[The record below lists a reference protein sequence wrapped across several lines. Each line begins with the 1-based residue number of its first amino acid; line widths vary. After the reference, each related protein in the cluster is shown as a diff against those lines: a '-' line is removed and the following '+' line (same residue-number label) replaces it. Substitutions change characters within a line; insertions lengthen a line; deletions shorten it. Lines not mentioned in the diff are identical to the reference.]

1 MPILSSVKSKLMDPE
16 EVLRQVKVQ
25 TGMQVGDLGCG
36 NGYFTLAAARLVG
49 GSGRVYAVDV
59 LKSCLDTVRREAE
72 RNNLLNIVTV
82 WSNLEIVGATK
93 IPAESLDFV
102 IIKNALYQSA
112 QRKDFIK
119 EALRLLKPQGKML
132 IIEWIKSPTP
142 IGPPVVDR
150 IGPEELERLISLFP
164 QLKTVDSFDPGKYH
178 YAYVLEKE

>member
-25 TGMQVGDLGCG
+25 AGMQVGDLGCG

-72 RNNLLNIVTV
+72 RNNLLNIITV

-93 IPAESLDFV
+93 IPSESLDFV

-112 QRKDFIK
+112 QRNDFIK
-119 EALRLLKPQGKML
+119 EALRLLKIKGRML
-132 IIEWIKSPTP
+132 IIEWVKAPTP
-142 IGPPVVDR
+142 IGPPVNDR
-150 IGPEELERLISLFP
+150 IAPDELEQLVSLFP
-164 QLKTVDSFDPGKYH
+164 QLKIIDSFDPSKYH
-178 YAYVLEKE
+178 YAYLLERQ